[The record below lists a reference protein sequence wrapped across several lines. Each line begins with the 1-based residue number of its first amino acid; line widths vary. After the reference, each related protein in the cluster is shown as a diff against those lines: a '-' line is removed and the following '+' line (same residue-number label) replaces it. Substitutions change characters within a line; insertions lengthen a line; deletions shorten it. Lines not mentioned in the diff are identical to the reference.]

1 MVGRGL
7 ILTTGLRRSVTVTS
21 LWTNASRPD
30 GPTNSRRRR
39 FGWKL
44 DKGGKADKL
53 QALEGDTFGIR
64 DLATPAQGINRENKF
79 DELKI

>member
-1 MVGRGL
+1 
-7 ILTTGLRRSVTVTS
+7 
-21 LWTNASRPD
+21 
-30 GPTNSRRRR
+30 
-39 FGWKL
+39 
-44 DKGGKADKL
+44 L